1 MHIDGLGADS
11 LEEALREGDMPFTQH
26 LINDEDYAVHRYRC
40 GVPSTTPFVQAGIL
54 YGDNSEIPSFR
65 WWDREQRIL
74 VQFGPRS
81 SFKRVA
87 DKYFHGC
94 RPLTQDGA
102 CIAACYPA
110 GAKDDFG
117 IAYQDRSYSKDERSR
132 SAWNVLLP
140 YLANP
145 LHIGDWAWQAAMTLV
160 RMAREYTEARTKGKH
175 PARAYVISNALEEI
189 FVHHLTRYAVV
200 KAMREGYSPI
210 YSAFYAFDETGH
222 AFGPDDPT
230 SLQILKHV
238 DHSIS
243 KIAQARGDRYE
254 LVVLSDHGQIETVP
268 FNADGAPSVGEVIA
282 GLLPGFR
289 VQEMKGKAY
298 GPPEAEARG
307 QVNVTC
313 SGGLAHIYFADRDRR
328 QGYGE
333 LTASHPDLAGALSS
347 LEKIALV
354 MARDGKR
361 DVFLNG
367 GSVLEGGD
375 LKALLARYDD
385 EDILHE
391 QLSRLNSFENSGDLI
406 LFGAFV
412 EGKQVNFENQDG
424 GHGSI
429 GGEQLHPFLLA
440 KREWVIDTSRVHGA
454 HEMHP
459 ILCALRDRLAA
470 S

>member
-1 MHIDGLGADS
+1 
-11 LEEALREGDMPFTQH
+11 
-26 LINDEDYAVHRYRC
+26 
-40 GVPSTTPFVQAGIL
+40 
-54 YGDNSEIPSFR
+54 
-65 WWDREQRIL
+65 
-74 VQFGPRS
+74 
-81 SFKRVA
+81 
-87 DKYFHGC
+87 
-94 RPLTQDGA
+94 
-102 CIAACYPA
+102 
-110 GAKDDFG
+110 
-117 IAYQDRSYSKDERSR
+117 
-132 SAWNVLLP
+132 
-140 YLANP
+140 
-145 LHIGDWAWQAAMTLV
+145 
-160 RMAREYTEARTKGKH
+160 
-175 PARAYVISNALEEI
+175 
-189 FVHHLTRYAVV
+189 
-200 KAMREGYSPI
+200 
-210 YSAFYAFDETGH
+210 
-222 AFGPDDPT
+222 
-230 SLQILKHV
+230 
-238 DHSIS
+238 
-243 KIAQARGDRYE
+243 
-254 LVVLSDHGQIETVP
+254 
-268 FNADGAPSVGEVIA
+268 VGEVIA

-354 MARDGKR
+354 MARDGNR

-367 GSVLEGGD
+367 GSVLEGDD

-385 EDILHE
+385 EDILQE